1 MSYNP
6 LVQKRQSTR
15 LKGFDYG
22 SEALYFIT
30 ICSNDRIHLFGEIA
44 EGEMNLNDCGKIALK
59 CWMEIPQHFPHTR
72 LHEFII
78 MPDHIH
84 GIIEIVENM
93 GSGFVEEKNI
103 GGGFVGAKNMDSGFV
118 GAKNISPQQNPTA
131 FKSPEKTIGSIVR
144 GFKIGVTQWLR
155 NEFPDAFTKN
165 RVVWQ
170 RNYYDR
176 IIRDT
181 NESKRITKY
190 IRENPQNW
198 NKDKFHQ

>member
-6 LVQKRQSTR
+6 LVHKRQSTR

-30 ICSNDRIHLFGEIA
+30 ICSHDRIHLFGEIA

-93 GSGFVEEKNI
+93 GG
-103 GGGFVGAKNMDSGFV
+103 GFV

-144 GFKIGVTQWLR
+144 GFKIGVTKWLR

-181 NESKRITKY
+181 NESERITKY

>member
-6 LVQKRQSTR
+6 LLHKRQSTR

-30 ICSNDRIHLFGEIA
+30 ICSNDRIHLFGEITD
-44 EGEMNLNDCGKIALK
+44 EEMNLNDCGKMALQ
-59 CWMEIPQHFPHTR
+59 CWMEIPHHFPHTR

-78 MPDHIH
+78 MPNHIH

-93 GSGFVEEKNI
+93 G
-103 GGGFVGAKNMDSGFV
+103 GGFVGAKNMDGGFV
-118 GAKNISPQQNPTA
+118 GAKNISPLQNPTP

-144 GFKIGVTQWLR
+144 GFKIGVTKWLR
-155 NEFPDAFTKN
+155 NEFPDTFTKN

-181 NESKRITKY
+181 HESERISKY
-190 IRENPQNW
+190 IRENSQNW